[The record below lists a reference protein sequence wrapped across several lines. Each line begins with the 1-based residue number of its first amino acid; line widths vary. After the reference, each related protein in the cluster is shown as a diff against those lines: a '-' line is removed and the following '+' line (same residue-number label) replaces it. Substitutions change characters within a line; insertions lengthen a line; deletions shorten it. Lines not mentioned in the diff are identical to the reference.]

1 MLNVIGNV
9 HFAAERGAFIRQIG
23 GFAQK
28 TPAKS
33 LKKGG

>member
-9 HFAAERGAFIRQIG
+9 HFGAEKGAFIRQIG
-23 GFAQK
+23 GFAPK
-28 TPAKS
+28 TPAKL